1 MFRWLGKFLG
11 IGGEQPQKTVP
22 DGYRAIDRATIL
34 SSVPALHPSVER
46 VAEKR
51 YGCTLQWDLTP
62 EQMAPPRSARRIPKV
77 FLNPSRPRRH
87 KLVLD
92 DMGRRTVELIDGS
105 RTVADI
111 SATLAGQVG
120 CAVSAM
126 EDAVIA
132 FISQLAR
139 RNAVTLAPRAT
150 PERRG

>member
-1 MFRWLGKFLG
+1 MFRWLGNFLG
-11 IGGEQPQKTVP
+11 IGGEKPQRAVP
-22 DGYRAIDRATIL
+22 DGYRAVDRATVL
-34 SSVPALHPSVER
+34 ASVPALHPSVER

-62 EQMAPPRSARRIPKV
+62 EQMAPPRSARRIPRI

-87 KLVLD
+87 KLILD

-105 RTVADI
+105 HTVADI
-111 SATLAGQVG
+111 AATLARQVG
-120 CAVSAM
+120 CDTKAM

-139 RNAVTLAPRAT
+139 RNAVTLAPLAGA
-150 PERRG
+150 RGR